1 MKQIFQDLKTGEIEM
16 AEVPCPQAAPGQLL
30 IRTRASLVS
39 RGTERMLLEFG
50 AAGWLG
56 KARQQPER
64 VRQVWE
70 SIQSEGLIPTVEAV
84 RAKLDRP
91 LPLGYC
97 NVGVVLDAG
106 EGVAGWK
113 PGDRAVSSGPH
124 AEVVRVL
131 KNLCARIPEGVS
143 DEAATF
149 AVMGSISLQGL
160 RLARPTLGESV
171 AVIGLGLVGLLAVQL
186 LRANGCRVLGVDL
199 DGDRLALARGFGAET
214 VDLSRSEDPAE
225 AAMAFT
231 SGRGMDAVL
240 IAASAKSNEPVRQAA
255 QMSRKRG
262 RIVLVGVVG
271 LELSRA
277 AFYEKELSF
286 QVSTS
291 FGPGRYDPAYEEGG
305 HDYPLGYV
313 RWTAQRNIGA
323 VLEMMESGKLDVSP
337 LVSHRF
343 GFGRALEAYELVK
356 GDAPTLGIV
365 FGYPPEA
372 ASGDL
377 RRATVRQAPASS
389 SSKTASPVAGFIGAG
404 NHAAGALLPA
414 LRGSG
419 TRLKTIASSGGLS
432 GVHAGRK
439 FGFEES
445 TTDAAALIADDEIDT
460 VFIATRHDSHCDY
473 VCRALEAGKHVFVEK
488 PIALSR
494 DELSRIESAYL
505 AARGGEGGP
514 VLMAG
519 FNRRFAPQIRKMKTL
534 LEAVGGPKTFVMTVN
549 AGEVPAEHWVHDERA
564 GGGRIVGEG
573 CHFIDLLRHLAGAP
587 IGGVES
593 FSLGGDSAGEDKVSI
608 VLRFAD
614 GSMGTVHYLAS
625 GHRSFPRER
634 LEVFCAGRVL
644 QLENFRRLRGYGWP
658 GFKKMVL
665 WRQDKGIDECVK
677 AFLRSIREG
686 APSPIPFEE
695 LAEVARASFDAR
707 DSLKKGRG
715 GET

>member
-113 PGDRAVSSGPH
+113 PGDRAVSSAPH
-124 AEVVRVL
+124 AEVVRVFR
-131 KNLCARIPEGVS
+131 NLCARIPEGVS
-143 DEAATF
+143 DEAASF
-149 AVMGSISLQGL
+149 AVMGSISLQGI

-343 GFGRALEAYELVK
+343 DFGRALEAYELVK
-356 GDAPTLGIV
+356 GDAPTLGVV
-365 FGYPPEA
+365 FTYPPEA
-372 ASGDL
+372 ASDDL
-377 RRATVRQAPASS
+377 RRATVRQAPPSF

-404 NHAAGALLPA
+404 NHAVRALLPA
-414 LRGSG
+414 LKGSG
-419 TRLKTIASSGGLS
+419 TRLKAIASSGGLS

-460 VFIATRHDSHCDY
+460 VFIATRHDSHCDF

-494 DELSRIESAYL
+494 DELSRIESAHS
-505 AARGGEGGP
+505 AARGG
-514 VLMAG
+514 
-519 FNRRFAPQIRKMKTL
+519 R
-534 LEAVGGPKTFVMTVN
+534 
-549 AGEVPAEHWVHDERA
+549 
-564 GGGRIVGEG
+564 GGRYSWP
-573 CHFIDLLRHLAGAP
+573 ASTGASRP
-587 IGGVES
+587 
-593 FSLGGDSAGEDKVSI
+593 
-608 VLRFAD
+608 R
-614 GSMGTVHYLAS
+614 S
-625 GHRSFPRER
+625 GR
-634 LEVFCAGRVL
+634 
-644 QLENFRRLRGYGWP
+644 
-658 GFKKMVL
+658 
-665 WRQDKGIDECVK
+665 
-677 AFLRSIREG
+677 
-686 APSPIPFEE
+686 
-695 LAEVARASFDAR
+695 
-707 DSLKKGRG
+707 
-715 GET
+715 

>member
-30 IRTRASLVS
+30 IRTHASLVS

-70 SIQSEGLIPTVEAV
+70 NIQSEGLIPTVEAV

-97 NVGVVLDAG
+97 NVGTVLDAG
-106 EGVAGWK
+106 GGAAGWK

-143 DEAATF
+143 DEAASF
-149 AVMGSISLQGL
+149 AVMGSISLQGI

-214 VDLSRSEDPAE
+214 VNLSRSEDPAE

-286 QVSTS
+286 QVSAS

-305 HDYPLGYV
+305 HDYPMGYV

-323 VLEMMESGKLDVSP
+323 VLEMMESGKLDVST

-343 GFGRALEAYELVK
+343 DFGRAVEAYELVK
-356 GDAPTLGIV
+356 GDAPTLGVV
-365 FGYPPEA
+365 FAYPAEA

-377 RRATVRQAPASS
+377 RRATVRQASPSS
-389 SSKTASPVAGFIGAG
+389 SSRTASPVAGFIGAG
-404 NHAAGALLPA
+404 NHAVRALLPA
-414 LRGSG
+414 LKGSG
-419 TRLKTIASSGGLS
+419 TRLKAIASSGGLS

-439 FGFEES
+439 IRPPRWG
-445 TTDAAALIADDEIDT
+445 
-460 VFIATRHDSHCDY
+460 
-473 VCRALEAGKHVFVEK
+473 
-488 PIALSR
+488 
-494 DELSRIESAYL
+494 
-505 AARGGEGGP
+505 
-514 VLMAG
+514 
-519 FNRRFAPQIRKMKTL
+519 RRPD
-534 LEAVGGPKTFVMTVN
+534 G
-549 AGEVPAEHWVHDERA
+549 AEDR
-564 GGGRIVGEG
+564 
-573 CHFIDLLRHLAGAP
+573 
-587 IGGVES
+587 
-593 FSLGGDSAGEDKVSI
+593 
-608 VLRFAD
+608 
-614 GSMGTVHYLAS
+614 
-625 GHRSFPRER
+625 
-634 LEVFCAGRVL
+634 
-644 QLENFRRLRGYGWP
+644 
-658 GFKKMVL
+658 
-665 WRQDKGIDECVK
+665 
-677 AFLRSIREG
+677 
-686 APSPIPFEE
+686 
-695 LAEVARASFDAR
+695 
-707 DSLKKGRG
+707 
-715 GET
+715 